1 MIPTRRHFGTLLWV
15 SALLLSIVPAAL
27 RAEDAPDQIQ
37 LSDEERAGW
46 AAVGRIDY
54 GGKPGAAICSGTL
67 VAPDLVLTAA
77 HCVRHDKKSGPIA
90 PGKVRFAPG
99 YLNGQTVADRHGQA
113 LIFAEDLSPGAIGL
127 SADMA
132 LIVLD
137 APIPADLVAPLA
149 VVSTPEPGRRFT
161 LVGYRRD
168 APDAPVRDD
177 NCHLVELALHVMGL
191 TCAVTSG
198 NSGAPML
205 IATEA
210 GWQVA
215 GVTVAESH
223 AAGLVASL
231 AVVPGP
237 AMLDRI
243 AQH

>member
-1 MIPTRRHFGTLLWV
+1 MIPKCRHIGTLLWF
-15 SALLLSIVPAAL
+15 SAALASFDPAAL
-27 RAEDAPDQIQ
+27 RADDAPDQVP
-37 LSDEERAGW
+37 LTAEERAGW
-46 AAVGRIDY
+46 SAVGRIDY
-54 GGKPGAAICSGTL
+54 GGKPGSAICSGTL

-77 HCVRHDKKSGPIA
+77 HCVRHDRKSGPMA

-99 YLNGQTVADRHGQA
+99 YLNGQTLADRHGKA
-113 LIFAEDLSPGAIGL
+113 LILAEDLSPGAIGL

-137 APIPADLVAPLA
+137 APIPADLVTPLA
-149 VVSTPEPGRRFT
+149 IATTPEPGRRFT

-177 NCHLVELALHVMGL
+177 NCHLVDLTLRVMGL

-205 IATEA
+205 VATDA

-215 GVTVAESH
+215 GVTVSESH

-231 AVVPGP
+231 AVVPDP

-243 AQH
+243 ARH